1 MIENYVSALSPHAL
15 FGHVKTSGRFV
26 QTMLSLG
33 SKFGQSIPRSCAS
46 AAETEGVYHFL
57 NSSRVTHPTI
67 LLSERDRLLAEVAD
81 KKPTVLLSIGDVTT
95 LDYSSR
101 RSASTIGHVTS
112 KNRHGYQVLS
122 QLVCEEDGVP
132 MGLLSQYAWNYKPE
146 ELGKRRERQNLPI
159 QEKESGYYL
168 RQIHH
173 LHEHFGDMPATRVV
187 HLFDR
192 AGDVHE
198 LLQARQYEHIHYI
211 IRSKNDR
218 KLLGSNTTIRQ
229 FLDQQP
235 VAGCYVI
242 EARAKPKLPK
252 GLPKI
257 EKQRAQKGDWRTAKL
272 EVSFAKVTL
281 KASNASKNRP
291 LKPVEVCLVRAR
303 ELDAPPNVEAV
314 EWTLLTSLPVE
325 SLADAFDVID
335 CYVLRWQIEVFHYT
349 LKQGAKVEQ
358 LQLTEIKA
366 LLNAVAVYSLLAVQ
380 VQRLRYLAEKQPDQ
394 PVEQAGY
401 CHQDYQMLATYLNS
415 TNGLH
420 LDPLKQNVSTAE
432 FVRLISVLGGNHKG
446 TRIGVRSLWCGM
458 RDFKIVQDAYRV
470 FSSA

>member
-1 MIENYVSALSPHAL
+1 MIETYVSALSPYAL
-15 FGHVKTSGRFV
+15 FGHIKTSDRFVKTM
-26 QTMLSLG
+26 QTLG

-46 AAETEGVYHFL
+46 VAETEGVYHFL

-67 LLSERDRLLAEVAD
+67 LLSERDRLLAEVSD
-81 KKPTVLLSIGDVTT
+81 KNPAVLLSIGDVTT
-95 LDYSSR
+95 LEYSTR
-101 RSASTIGHVTS
+101 RSAPKMGHVSS

-122 QLVCEEDGVP
+122 QLVCEADGVP
-132 MGLLSQYAWNYKPE
+132 MGLLSQYAWNYKLE
-146 ELGKRRERQNLPI
+146 ELGKRRQRQHLPI
-159 QEKESGYYL
+159 EEKESGYYL
-168 RQIHH
+168 RQIEE
-173 LHEHFGDMPATRVV
+173 LQEYFGDRPATRII

-229 FLDQQP
+229 FLDQQS
-235 VAGCYVI
+235 VAGCYEI
-242 EARAKPKLPK
+242 KTQTRSKKSK
-252 GLPKI
+252 GLLKI
-257 EKQRAQKGDWRTAKL
+257 EKQRAQKVNWRPAKL

-291 LKPVEVCLVRAR
+291 LKPVDVYVVRAR

-314 EWTLLTSLPVE
+314 EWTLLSSLPVE
-325 SLADAFDVID
+325 SLADAFYIID

-358 LQLTEIKA
+358 LQLGEVQA
-366 LLNAVAVYSLLAVQ
+366 VLNAVALYSLLAVQ

-394 PVEQAGY
+394 PIEQAGY
-401 CHQDYQMLATYLNS
+401 SQQDYYTLATYLNS
-415 TNGLH
+415 VNGLH
-420 LDPLKQNVSTAE
+420 LDPLKQNVSTSE
-432 FVRLISVLGGNHKG
+432 FVRLISILGGNHKN
-446 TRIGVRSLWCGM
+446 TSIGVRSVWCGM